1 MRRTLQLL
9 MAGVGSLCLAV
20 PVLAQSQSG
29 VRPPAMALENGRW
42 FDGERFT
49 PDEFYVVDG
58 RMTRN
63 RPEQVDA
70 TFDLQG
76 KYVLPGLIDAHNH
89 NFQNGPFAAFSNQR
103 TLQAGVY
110 HSVQMC
116 SRPDQTMAF
125 AGFLQNPGNVEV
137 LFTDACFSG
146 SDGHPLGIALAS
158 TAQMGE
164 DISVEEAHQSYDPVD
179 TVEDLDAL
187 WPAVLE
193 RSPRL
198 IKVILINSER
208 RAAELQDR
216 STFGYRGLDP
226 VVAREI
232 VRRAHLAGVRVAAH
246 VDSAADFALA
256 VEIGADII
264 AHLPG
269 YRIAENMTADDYR
282 ISDAAIS
289 AAADR
294 KTIVITTAGAARHAM
309 QRRPERAGALRAMQI
324 QNLTRLVA
332 AGVPIAMGS
341 DDVMG
346 SVVDEIVY
354 VDALGIMPRE
364 QLLRLSTA
372 DTARAMFPD
381 RTMGEFVEGAEAT
394 FNVYAADPLQD
405 LSALRHVFLGVQ
417 SGTVLASKRGQ

>member
-1 MRRTLQLL
+1 
-9 MAGVGSLCLAV
+9 MAF
-20 PVLAQSQSG
+20 
-29 VRPPAMALENGRW
+29 ENGRW

-49 PDEFYVVDG
+49 LDKFYVVDG

-63 RPEQVDA
+63 KPEHVGA

-76 KYVLPGLIDAHNH
+76 RYVLPGLIDAHNH

-103 TLQAGVY
+103 TLKAGVY

-158 TAQMGE
+158 SVQMGE
-164 DISVEEAHQSYDPVD
+164 EISVEEVHQTYDPVD
-179 TVEDLDAL
+179 TVEELDAL
-187 WPAVLE
+187 WPAFLE
-193 RSPRL
+193 RTPRL

-208 RAAELQDR
+208 RAAELQDQ

-226 VVAREI
+226 AVAREI
-232 VRRAHLAGVRVAAH
+232 VRRAHHAGARVAAH

-256 VEIGADII
+256 VAIGADII

-269 YRIAENMTADDYR
+269 YRIAENMTAEDYR
-282 ISDAAIS
+282 ISDAALK

-294 KTIVITTAGAARHAM
+294 KTIVITTAGAARHAT
-309 QRRPERAGALRAMQI
+309 QRRPERAEALKAMQI
-324 QNLTRLVA
+324 ENLTRLIA
-332 AGVPIAMGS
+332 AGVPLAMGS

-354 VDALGIMPRE
+354 VDALGVMPRE
-364 QLLRLSTA
+364 QLLQLSTA
-372 DTARAMFPD
+372 GTARAMFPD
-381 RTMGEFVEGAEAT
+381 RIMGKFVEGAEAT
-394 FNVYAADPLQD
+394 FNVYSVNPLED
-405 LSALRHVFLGVQ
+405 LNALRSIYFGVQ
-417 SGTVLASKRGQ
+417 SGTVLASR